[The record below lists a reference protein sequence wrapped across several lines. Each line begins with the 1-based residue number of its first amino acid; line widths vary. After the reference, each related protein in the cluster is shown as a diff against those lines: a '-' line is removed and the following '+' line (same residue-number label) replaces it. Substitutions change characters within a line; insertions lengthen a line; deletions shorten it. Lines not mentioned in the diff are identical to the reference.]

1 MKNTETKRKLRADL
15 TPEQR
20 EKTERVGRLDYKSP
34 RNPFKY
40 RAHETVKFIPSR
52 EQH

>member
-1 MKNTETKRKLRADL
+1 MQDAETRKLRQDL

-20 EKTERVGRLDYKSP
+20 ERAERVGRLEYAST
-34 RNPFKY
+34 RNPFRY